1 MLVLLSEEY
10 ELDRPTARRL
20 CHCVCQ
26 QLCSESMVRAFLV
39 GFLRNL
45 NLELED
51 EELRQ
56 TLTRSRQ
63 PYLVDHC
70 PIRLETFVKQYH
82 ALADDAYR
90 DGPNSLDLNNNA
102 VFPSSANAD
111 ITRWRFFGG
120 MRLNY
125 NILVLTADFIATM
138 CGDFNGGCAGDRHPT
153 GKIADNAAT
162 QYTFSASAGFL
173 F

>member
-26 QLCSESMVRAFLV
+26 QLCSESMVRGFLV

-56 TLTRSRQ
+56 TLARSRQ

-82 ALADDAYR
+82 ALADDAYLR
-90 DGPNSLDLNNNA
+90 SLTQLAHGRPPAPPPLWPALAALSKQDAPSLDHYLR
-102 VFPSSANAD
+102 VRPS
-111 ITRWRFFGG
+111 
-120 MRLNY
+120 
-125 NILVLTADFIATM
+125 
-138 CGDFNGGCAGDRHPT
+138 
-153 GKIADNAAT
+153 
-162 QYTFSASAGFL
+162 
-173 F
+173 